1 MRASIRSDRGGPSRF
16 AFIWL
21 ALAVL
26 LIISAIVNSDG
37 LHVGALADLIYFGT
51 LLAAIALGQ
60 HIVVVGGG
68 IDLSV
73 AAQLTLGSLV
83 FAYLSQDSG
92 LLSVAA
98 FATLL
103 VTAICGLTNGI
114 AVTVLRITPL
124 IATLGVASVVL
135 GFAYG
140 VPGAI
145 GALQVPAVV
154 NELAVGKPLF
164 GVISRGTIA
173 TLLLV
178 LFLGAAFHW
187 SSTGRAFTLIGD
199 NGQTA
204 LVRGYRV
211 GVYKLGSYVVASL
224 IYGAAAIWLAG
235 LANTPGITLGNPYV
249 LPSIAAVVIGGTTLG
264 GGRGSVVATLG
275 GALFLTQLKTLTLSL
290 HAPIAVQFIVEG
302 AMIALGMAVY
312 NLDASR
318 AARIYLNLFKRNG
331 KNTNSL
337 PNSN

>member
-1 MRASIRSDRGGPSRF
+1 MGTSIRRSAAGPSRF
-16 AFIWL
+16 VFIWM

-26 LIISAIVNSDG
+26 LVISTVVNPEAV
-37 LHVGALADLIYFGT
+37 HVGALADLVYFGT
-51 LLAAIALGQ
+51 LLAAVALGQ

-83 FAYLSQDSG
+83 FAYLAQDDGS
-92 LLSVAA
+92 LILAA
-98 FATLL
+98 LTTLL
-103 VTAICGLTNGI
+103 VSALCGLANGA
-114 AVTVLRITPL
+114 AVTILRITPL
-124 IATLGVASVVL
+124 IATLGVASIVL

-154 NELAVGKPLF
+154 NELAVGKPIL
-164 GVISRGTIA
+164 GVISRGTVA

-178 LFLGAAFHW
+178 MFLGAAFRW
-187 SSTGRAFTLIGD
+187 SSVGRAFTLIGD
-199 NGQTA
+199 NALTA
-204 LVRGYRV
+204 RVRGYRV
-211 GVYKLGSYVVASL
+211 EVYKLGSYVVASL

-264 GGRGSVVATLG
+264 GGRGSVAATLG

-302 AMIALGMAVY
+302 AMIAIGMAVY
-312 NLDASR
+312 NLNVSR
-318 AARIYLNLFKRNG
+318 AVTVYINLFKRNG
-331 KNTNSL
+331 KNRSAS